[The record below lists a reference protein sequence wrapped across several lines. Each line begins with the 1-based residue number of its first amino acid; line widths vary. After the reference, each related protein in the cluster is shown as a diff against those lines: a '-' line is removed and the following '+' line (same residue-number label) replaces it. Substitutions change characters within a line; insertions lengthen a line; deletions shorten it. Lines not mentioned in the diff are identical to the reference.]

1 MIECY
6 KLKIIFLLSF
16 ASHVGTSFIVP
27 TNVRRLMKN
36 GGTEKP
42 FPPYLLFSRDFAILT
57 QLSCTLCG
65 APSRI
70 FPFSEH
76 PWIFISDCRF
86 V

>member
-42 FPPYLLFSRDFAILT
+42 FPPYLLFSRDFAI
-57 QLSCTLCG
+57 
-65 APSRI
+65 
-70 FPFSEH
+70 
-76 PWIFISDCRF
+76 
-86 V
+86 